1 MELVIL
7 TGASRG
13 LGRAMA
19 ERLLSPE
26 RLLLT
31 VSRRHEPAL
40 QERAAA
46 RGAQL
51 EQWPLDLALEPAL
64 HPALDLDLSVA
75 ARLESWLRT
84 QDAARFGAATLIN
97 NAGLLGRVGPLQ
109 EADAAGIA
117 AALRVGLEAPA
128 LLASVFLRV
137 TDGWGVPRKVL
148 NISSGAGRRA
158 IAGWAVYCA
167 AKAGLDQLSRVMA
180 EDEARRPNGAK
191 VVSLAPGVIDTDMQG
206 EIRSA
211 EAAGF
216 PDLPRF
222 RELKASGQLASA
234 DDAAARVL
242 AYLARP
248 DFGAN
253 PVADVRD
260 A

>member
-13 LGRAMA
+13 LGHAMA
-19 ERLLSPE
+19 ERLLGAK

-31 VSRRHEPAL
+31 LSRRPDPSLEMT
-40 QERAAA
+40 AASG
-46 RGAQL
+46 GAQL
-51 EQWPLDLALEPAL
+51 EQWAVDLE
-64 HPALDLDLSVA
+64 HGSGIA
-75 ARLESWLRT
+75 ARLEAWLRK
-84 QDAARFGAATLIN
+84 QDAARFASATLIS
-97 NAGLLGRVGPLQ
+97 NAGLLGRVGPVQ
-109 EADAAGIA
+109 QADAESIT

-128 LLASVFLRV
+128 LLAAAFLRA
-137 TDGWGVPRKVL
+137 TDGWGIPRKVL

-158 IAGWAVYCA
+158 IAGWSVYCA

-191 VVSLAPGVIDTDMQG
+191 IVSLAPGVIDTDMQG
-206 EIRSA
+206 EIRA
-211 EAAGF
+211 ADAAGF
-216 PDLPRF
+216 PDQPRF

-234 DDAAARVL
+234 ADAAARVL

>member
-19 ERLLSPE
+19 ERLLAAE

-31 VSRRHEPAL
+31 ISRHPEASL
-40 QERAAA
+40 QAEAGK
-46 RGAQL
+46 RGASL
-51 EQWPLDLALEPAL
+51 EQWALDLAHGAG
-64 HPALDLDLSVA
+64 VA
-75 ARLESWLRT
+75 ARLEAWLRA
-84 QDAARFGAATLIN
+84 QDAARFTAATLIN
-97 NAGLLGRVGPLQ
+97 NAGLLGGVGPLQ
-109 EADAAGIA
+109 ASDADGIA

-128 LLASVFLRV
+128 LLAAAFLRA
-137 TDGWGVPRKVL
+137 TDGWGMPRKVL

-158 IAGWAVYCA
+158 IAGWSVYCA

-206 EIRSA
+206 EIR
-211 EAAGF
+211 AADADGF
-216 PDLPRF
+216 PDQPRF
-222 RELKASGQLASA
+222 KEMKASGQLASA
-234 DDAAARVL
+234 SDAATRVL

>member
-1 MELVIL
+1 MELVVL

-19 ERLLSPE
+19 ERLLGPG

-31 VSRRHEPAL
+31 ISRKPDPSLQAL
-40 QERAAA
+40 SAQ
-46 RGAQL
+46 RGALL
-51 EQWPLDLALEPAL
+51 EQWSLDLAQ
-64 HPALDLDLSVA
+64 DLGVA
-75 ARLESWLRT
+75 ARLEAWLRK
-84 QDAARFGAATLIN
+84 QDAARFSGAVLIN

-109 EADAAGIA
+109 EADAEDTA

-128 LLASVFLRV
+128 LLAAAFLRA
-137 TDGWGVPRKVL
+137 TDGWAAARKVL

-158 IAGWAVYCA
+158 IAGWAVYSA

-180 EDEARRPNGAK
+180 EDEARRANGAK
-191 VVSLAPGVIDTDMQG
+191 IVSLAPGVIDTDMQ
-206 EIRSA
+206 
-211 EAAGF
+211 AALRAADASGF
-216 PDLPRF
+216 PDRPRF

-234 DDAAARVL
+234 DDAASRVL
-242 AYLARP
+242 AYLAQP
-248 DFGAN
+248 DFGAD

>member
-1 MELVIL
+1 MELTIL

-19 ERLLSPE
+19 EQLLSPD

-31 VSRRHEPAL
+31 LSRRPDPEL
-40 QERAAA
+40 QAQADA
-46 RGAQL
+46 RGAPL
-51 EQWPLDLALEPAL
+51 EQWTLDLAHGTGA
-64 HPALDLDLSVA
+64 A
-75 ARLESWLRT
+75 ARLEAWLRR
-84 QDAARFGAATLIN
+84 QDAGRFGAATLIN
-97 NAGLLGRVGPLQ
+97 NAGLLGHVGPLQ
-109 EADAAGIA
+109 DGDADAAA

-128 LLASVFLRV
+128 LLAGAFLRA
-137 TDGWGVPRKVL
+137 TDGWAVPRKVL

-167 AKAGLDQLSRVMA
+167 AKAGLDHLSRVMA
-180 EDEARRPNGAK
+180 EDEAHRSNGAR

-206 EIRSA
+206 EIRA
-211 EAAGF
+211 ADGAGF
-216 PDLPRF
+216 PDQPRF
-222 RELKASGQLASA
+222 MEMKASGQLASA
-234 DDAAARVL
+234 EDAAARVL

>member
-19 ERLLSPE
+19 ERLLGAD

-31 VSRRHEPAL
+31 ISRRPDAAL
-40 QERAAA
+40 QAKAGE

-51 EQWPLDLALEPAL
+51 EQWALDLA
-64 HPALDLDLSVA
+64 HDIGVA
-75 ARLESWLRT
+75 ARLETWLRK
-84 QDAARFGAATLIN
+84 QDATRFRSAALIN

-109 EADAAGIA
+109 EADADSIA

-128 LLASVFLRV
+128 LLAGAFLRA
-137 TDGWGVPRKVL
+137 TEGWSIPRKVL

-158 IAGWAVYCA
+158 IAGWSVYCA
-167 AKAGLDQLSRVMA
+167 AKAGLDHLSRAMA

-206 EIRSA
+206 EWRA
-211 EAAGF
+211 ADAAGF
-216 PDLPRF
+216 PDQPRF

-260 A
+260 T